1 MPLSLQLFSLGVV
14 ILYFVIIF
22 VLLKKKRFELRYS
35 LLWLLAGV
43 VMLVLVIFPNLL
55 MNVTAL
61 LGIEV
66 ASNGL
71 FAACIFFIVVI
82 LISLTT
88 VISGFANKIKSL
100 TQHIALLEERI
111 RSLENQAETK
121 DDNN

>member
-1 MPLSLQLFSLGVV
+1 MPLSLQIFSLCIVF
-14 ILYFVIIF
+14 LYFIIIF
-22 VLLKKKRFELRYS
+22 ILLKKKRFELRYS

-43 VMLVLVIFPNLL
+43 VMLVLVIFPDLL
-55 MNVTAL
+55 IKATSL

-88 VISGFANKIKSL
+88 VISGFANKIKGL
-100 TQHIALLEERI
+100 TQQIALLEERI
-111 RSLENQAETK
+111 RILE
-121 DDNN
+121 DDNAE

>member
-1 MPLSLQLFSLGVV
+1 MPLSLQIFSLFVV
-14 ILYFVIIF
+14 VLYFIIIF

-35 LLWLLAGV
+35 LLWLLAGL
-43 VMLVLVIFPNLL
+43 VMLLLVIFPNLL
-55 MNVTAL
+55 MKATAL

-88 VISGFANKIKSL
+88 VISGFANKIKGL
-100 TQHIALLEERI
+100 TQQIALLEERI
-111 RSLENQAETK
+111 RKLEDERES
-121 DDNN
+121 